1 VTTDLQI
8 KNPELQV
15 LIDRDRATRFGVTAS
30 QIERNLYDAYG
41 SRQVGT
47 IYTPTNE
54 YWVVMESMPQYER
67 DEHALDQLYIRA
79 PATGK
84 LVPLSSIATLNRTV
98 GPLSVNHSGQ
108 LPAVTISFDVQGN
121 VALSQAVTLVQN
133 AARDVLP
140 AGVNGAFAGTALAFQ
155 ASQQGLV
162 VLLALSVFVIYVVL
176 GILYESFI
184 HPITILSGI
193 PFAAVG
199 ALIALMAAH
208 LDLDVYGYVG
218 IIMLIGIVKKNAIM
232 MIDFAIATERS
243 THKSAADSI
252 VEAASIRF
260 RPIMMTTMAAI
271 MGSLPIA
278 IGLGATGSSR
288 QTLGVTV
295 VGGLA
300 ISQVV
305 TLYMTPVFYTYLDEL
320 QSWLERKFAQ
330 SSPQRLVPL
339 PAAGDD

>member
-1 VTTDLQI
+1 
-8 KNPELQV
+8 
-15 LIDRDRATRFGVTAS
+15 
-30 QIERNLYDAYG
+30 
-41 SRQVGT
+41 
-47 IYTPTNE
+47 
-54 YWVVMESMPQYER
+54 MPQYER
-67 DEHALDQLYIRA
+67 DERSLDQLYIRV
-79 PATGK
+79 PASGHM
-84 LVPLSSIATLNRTV
+84 VPLSTIASVVRTV

-108 LPAVTISFDVQGN
+108 LPSVTISFNVQPN
-121 VALSQAVTLVQN
+121 VALSQAVSLVQG
-133 AARDVLP
+133 AAREVLP
-140 AGVNGAFAGTALAFQ
+140 AGVTGAFAGTALAFQ
-155 ASQQGLV
+155 ASQQGLF
-162 VLLALSVFVIYVVL
+162 VLLGLSVFVIYVVL

-199 ALIALMAAH
+199 ALIALLVTH
-208 LDLDVYGYVG
+208 LDLDIYGFVG

-252 VEAASIRF
+252 IEAASIRF

-288 QTLGVTV
+288 RTLGVTV

-300 ISQVV
+300 ISQIV
-305 TLYMTPVFYTYLDEL
+305 TLYMTPVFYTYLDEF
-320 QSWLERKFAQ
+320 QAWLGRRFRA
-330 SSPQRLVPL
+330 PTGPVFVPA